1 MTQEEV
7 LPEIGE
13 GRTRAARGALSARPG
28 LSVSRPRAWRSWFG
42 ARAGAVVV
50 FFATFPATGH
60 EIYTGVTGK
69 DGQLCCGA
77 ADCSATIYRENGGT
91 FEFLTREHTWVEIPS
106 DRITFL
112 PIPGDEVAAA
122 EAHRAHLCYR
132 PATNF
137 DRLTPYKRGNVF
149 GDIYLWCAFIPPGGV

>member
-1 MTQEEV
+1 MTQDEV
-7 LPEIGE
+7 FPFIGK
-13 GRTRAARGALSARPG
+13 GRACAACGARLARPS
-28 LSVSRPRAWRSWFG
+28 LLISRPRSWLG
-42 ARAGAVVV
+42 AAAGAVAVL
-50 FFATFPATGH
+50 FAAFPAISH

-91 FEFLTREHTWVEIPS
+91 FEFLTREHEWVEIPA
-106 DRITFL
+106 DRITFE
-112 PIPGDEVAAA
+112 PIPGDETPAAD
-122 EAHRAHLCYR
+122 AHRAHLCYR

-137 DRLTPYKRGNVF
+137 DRLTPYQRGNVF

>member
-1 MTQEEV
+1 MTQEEG
-7 LPEIGE
+7 LPETGE
-13 GRTRAARGALSARPG
+13 GRASAARQASLT
-28 LSVSRPRAWRSWFG
+28 RPRLLVNWPRFWLG
-42 ARAGAVVV
+42 AEVSAITVL
-50 FFATFPATGH
+50 FAAFPAISH

-91 FEFLTREHTWVEIPS
+91 FEFLTREHTWVEIPA
-106 DRITFL
+106 DRITFE
-112 PIPGDEVAAA
+112 PIPGDETPAAD
-122 EAHRAHLCYR
+122 EHRAHLCYR